1 MVNYNP
7 QQDPTIPCAD
17 AGISFSKGDILEIVD
32 QTDALWWQARKL
44 PSDTCCAGL
53 IPSSS
58 LLKRCEM
65 PPTTKASAAF
75 KITQFYLWHGPTKN
89 SFLLPTGSRG
99 SCGGRSLTCLMP
111 ACISVRPASL
121 PQPKCQSRAQGHA
134 HSVVFHCLSC

>member
-1 MVNYNP
+1 MVNYSP

-65 PPTTKASAAF
+65 PPATLEIRDMFGVDIKASGA
-75 KITQFYLWHGPTKN
+75 
-89 SFLLPTGSRG
+89 SFEQQR
-99 SCGGRSLTCLMP
+99 
-111 ACISVRPASL
+111 
-121 PQPKCQSRAQGHA
+121 
-134 HSVVFHCLSC
+134 